1 MNGTKKVEDIL
12 SDVRIPFS
20 AVPDPYRNAPP
31 CKLNLLE
38 LARYAD
44 RNGKDRQQRQVL
56 AQNDVGHA
64 DGKRIEQLIRALMP
78 FLRNE

>member
-1 MNGTKKVEDIL
+1 MNGTEKADDVL

-31 CKLNLLE
+31 CMLNLLE

-44 RNGKDRQQRQVL
+44 RNGKDISNLSQEEISL
-56 AQNDVGHA
+56 F
-64 DGKRIEQLIRALMP
+64 KI
-78 FLRNE
+78 

>member
-1 MNGTKKVEDIL
+1 MNGTKKVEDVL

-44 RNGKDRQQRQVL
+44 RNGKDISNLSQEEI
-56 AQNDVGHA
+56 AQF
-64 DGKRIEQLIRALMP
+64 KI
-78 FLRNE
+78 